1 MAKQECCSLSENKIA
16 VRNTARSSIMRPKP
30 SNTTKDGK
38 KGIKLICIFPEESP
52 ENDTIKSEVR
62 DILSIE
68 LKHQMQ
74 GKE

>member
-1 MAKQECCSLSENKIA
+1 MIKQECCSFSENKIA
-16 VRNTARSSIMRPKP
+16 VRNKARSSIMHPKP

-38 KGIKLICIFPEESP
+38 NGIKLICIFPEESQ
-52 ENDTIKSEVR
+52 ENDTVRSEVR

-74 GKE
+74 GKG